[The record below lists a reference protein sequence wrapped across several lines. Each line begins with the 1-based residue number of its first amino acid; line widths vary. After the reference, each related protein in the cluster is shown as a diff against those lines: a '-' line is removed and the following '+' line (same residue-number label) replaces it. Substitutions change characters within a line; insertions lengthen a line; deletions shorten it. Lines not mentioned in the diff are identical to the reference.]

1 MRENTPVAIPQ
12 TFIQELINRVDVVD
26 VVGRYVQL
34 KKGGANFMGL
44 CPFHGE
50 KSPSF
55 SVSPTKQFY
64 YCFGCGAKGNA
75 IGFLMEHA
83 GMSFI
88 EAVKDL
94 AQQTGMQIPEDEAS
108 PQDRERAAQA
118 RQKQVTLNSVLDK
131 AAHAY
136 IQQLKVTPRAV
147 NYLKGRGLSGEI
159 AKTFGLG
166 YAPEGWRALAGVFPD
181 YTDPMLVESGLV
193 IEHADEVGADGEAK
207 RYDRFRDRIMFP
219 IRNVKGEC
227 IGFGGRVLHKGEP
240 KYLNS
245 PETPVFSKGRELY
258 GLFEA
263 RTPIRVSGY
272 ALVTEGYM
280 DVVALAQLGFAN
292 AVATLGTA
300 CTPDHVQK
308 LFRFTDTVV
317 FSFDG
322 DGAGRRAAR
331 KALDAALPLATDTRS
346 VKFLFLPAEHDPDSF
361 IRANGSEAFAQAV
374 KDAVPLS
381 RFLIDA
387 ASADCD
393 LTTAE
398 GRARMTSQARPLWS
412 ALPDGALKRQLIGE
426 LAEGCGLSSQ
436 DLLQIWQ
443 QAADG
448 PRWRRTPQ
456 PEAPPV
462 AEPHS
467 LGNATDFYEQPT
479 TSASY
484 APDNDAYAQASGAE
498 FGSGY
503 AKKRFDKSGY
513 SGKGFGSKWRKDPLP
528 PRMLGQRK
536 AGGSRADRAVGLL
549 LTHATAW
556 QSLSADDH
564 AMLAHLPGAPGAVF
578 TWLEA
583 QMHEHGPQ
591 PWGAIREALRGHEHE
606 AFACAQAEQ
615 LVSTDESEDPD
626 QEEIREVMTRLRI
639 ERLKA
644 LESEAIALSSRD
656 PSQLQ
661 RYRELQAERKALEH
675 RIGQAPV

>member
-1 MRENTPVAIPQ
+1 MAIPQ
-12 TFIQELINRVDVVD
+12 SFIQELINRVDVVD
-26 VVGRYVQL
+26 VVGRYVPL

-108 PQDRERAAQA
+108 PQDRERAAQQ
-118 RQKQVTLNSVLDK
+118 RQKQVTLNTVLDK

-136 IQQLKVTPRAV
+136 IQQLKITPRAV
-147 NYLKGRGLSGEI
+147 SYLKGRGLSGEI

-193 IEHADEVGADGEAK
+193 IEHADEVGADGEVK

-227 IGFGGRVLHKGEP
+227 IGFGGRVLDKGEP

-263 RTPIRVSGY
+263 RTAIRVAGY

-300 CTPDHVQK
+300 CTPDHVHK
-308 LFRFTDTVV
+308 LFRFTDSVV

-346 VKFLFLPAEHDPDSF
+346 VKFLFLPTEHDPDSF
-361 IRANGSEAFAQAV
+361 IRENGSEAFAKAV
-374 KDAVPLS
+374 KEAVPLS

-387 ASADCD
+387 ASAECD
-393 LTTAE
+393 LSTAE
-398 GRARMTSQARPLWS
+398 GRARLASQARPLWS

-426 LAEGCGLSSQ
+426 LADASGLSSP
-436 DLLQIWQ
+436 DLMQIWQ
-443 QAADG
+443 QVNDNA
-448 PRWRRTPQ
+448 PRWRRAPQ
-456 PEAPPV
+456 PDTAPQVEADPL
-462 AEPHS
+462 AH
-467 LGNATDFYEQPT
+467 AADFYEQPT

-484 APDNDAYAQASGAE
+484 SPEGSGFAAATRTE
-498 FGSGY
+498 YGSGY
-503 AKKRFDKSGY
+503 GKKRFENGSY
-513 SGKGFGSKWRKDPLP
+513 SGKPFGGKWRNEPPP

-549 LTHATAW
+549 LTNANAW

-578 TWLEA
+578 TWMEA

-591 PWGAIREALRGHEHE
+591 PWAAMREALRGHEHE

-615 LVSTDESEDPD
+615 LESTDDSDDPEA
-626 QEEIREVMTRLRI
+626 EEIREVMRRLRI

-644 LESEAIALSSRD
+644 QENEAIALASQD

-675 RIGQAPV
+675 KLD

>member
-1 MRENTPVAIPQ
+1 MRENTSVAIPQ

-64 YCFGCGAKGNA
+64 HCFGCGANGNA

-83 GMSFI
+83 GMSFV

-118 RQKQVTLNSVLDK
+118 RQKQTTLNSVLDK

-136 IQQLKVTPRAV
+136 IQQLKITPRAV
-147 NYLKGRGLSGEI
+147 DYLKGRGLSGEI
-159 AKTFGLG
+159 AKTFGMG

-181 YTDPMLVESGLV
+181 YADPLLVESGLV
-193 IEHADEVGADGEAK
+193 IEHADEVGADGETK

-227 IGFGGRVLHKGEP
+227 IGFGGRVLDKGEP

-263 RTPIRVSGY
+263 RTPIRVAGY

-361 IRANGSEAFAQAV
+361 IRANGSEAFAKAV
-374 KDAVPLS
+374 KEAVPLS

-387 ASADCD
+387 AGADCD
-393 LTTAE
+393 LTSAE
-398 GRARMTSQARPLWS
+398 GRARMASQARPLWS
-412 ALPDGALKRQLIGE
+412 ALPDGALKRQLIGD
-426 LAEGCGLSSQ
+426 LAEGCGLASQ
-436 DLLQIWQ
+436 DLLQLWQ
-443 QAADG
+443 QANEG
-448 PRWRRTPQ
+448 PRWRRAPQ
-456 PEAPPV
+456 PEASS
-462 AEPHS
+462 AEPNHLAS
-467 LGNATDFYEQPT
+467 PASFYEQPT
-479 TSASY
+479 TAASY
-484 APDNDAYAQASGAE
+484 SQESG
-498 FGSGY
+498 GY
-503 AKKRFDKSGY
+503 AAAHSTEYGAGFTKKKFDKGSY
-513 SGKGFGSKWRKDPLP
+513 SGKSFNSKWRKDPPP

-549 LTHATAW
+549 LTNANAW
-556 QSLSADDH
+556 QNLSAEDH

-583 QMHEHGPQ
+583 QLNEHGPQ
-591 PWGAIREALRGHEHE
+591 PWAAMREALRGFEHE

-615 LVSTDESEDPD
+615 LVSTDDSDDPEA
-626 QEEIREVMTRLRI
+626 QEIREVMTRLRI

-644 LESEAIALSSRD
+644 QENEAIALAAQD

-675 RIGQAPV
+675 KID